1 MQDNASPAS
10 AGQVGYI
17 AIEQPFGL
25 QPPKVHCPICGQ
37 QQFVE
42 QDDEYLETP
51 CEHLAF
57 VFGGEEDEF
66 VYASD
71 DFAERF
77 ARFDAELDARFP
89 DDEARASEAYE
100 DASGFYRDLF
110 AQRLEDLGYGAS
122 LLALRITYG
131 GLADGNPVWFSDV
144 YGFDY
149 ALIREDDAQ

>member
-10 AGQVGYI
+10 AGPVGYV

-42 QDDEYLETP
+42 QGDEYLETP

-66 VYASD
+66 VYACD
-71 DFAERF
+71 DFAARFERF
-77 ARFDAELDARFP
+77 NADLDARFA
-89 DDEARASEAYE
+89 DDAARASAEYEEA
-100 DASGFYRDLF
+100 SSFYRDLF
-110 AQRLEDLGYGAS
+110 VRRLAELGYGTH

-131 GLADGNPVWFSDV
+131 GMADGSPLWFSDV

-149 ALIREDDAQ
+149 ALIREDEAQ

>member
-1 MQDNASPAS
+1 MQDNVFPV
-10 AGQVGYI
+10 AGQVGYV
-17 AIEQPFGL
+17 AIEQPFGV

-42 QDDEYLETP
+42 RDDEYLETP

-57 VFGGEEDEF
+57 VFGGDEDEF
-66 VYASD
+66 VYASA
-71 DFAERF
+71 DFTERF

-89 DDEARASEAYE
+89 DEASRGGEDYEEAS
-100 DASGFYRDLF
+100 SFYRDLF
-110 AQRLEDLGYGAS
+110 PRRLAEMGYGAH

-131 GLADGNPVWFSDV
+131 GMAEGSPVWFSDV

-149 ALIREDDAQ
+149 AAIREDDAP

>member
-1 MQDNASPAS
+1 MQDNASPAV
-10 AGQVGYI
+10 AGPVGYV

-77 ARFDAELDARFP
+77 ERFDAALDARFP
-89 DDEARASEAYE
+89 DEAARTGEAYE
-100 DASGFYRDLF
+100 EASSFYRDLF
-110 AQRLEDLGYGAS
+110 ARRLSDLGYGAN

-131 GLADGNPVWFSDV
+131 GMGEDGPLWFSDV

-149 ALIREDDAQ
+149 ASIRESDA

>member
-1 MQDNASPAS
+1 MQDNASAS
-10 AGQVGYI
+10 IGQVGYVS
-17 AIEQPFGL
+17 IEQPFGL
-25 QPPKVHCPICGQ
+25 QPPQVHCPICGQ

-66 VYASD
+66 VYASA
-71 DFAERF
+71 DFSARF
-77 ARFDAELDARFP
+77 ARFDAELDLRFP
-89 DDEARASEAYE
+89 EEARAGEEYEEA
-100 DASGFYRDLF
+100 SSFYRDLF
-110 AQRLEDLGYGAS
+110 PRRLADLGYGAH

-131 GLADGNPVWFSDV
+131 GMAEGSPVWFSDV

-149 ALIREDDAQ
+149 STIRDEEA

>member
-1 MQDNASPAS
+1 MQDNASPAV
-10 AGQVGYI
+10 AGPVGYV

-42 QDDEYLETP
+42 EGDEYLETP

-66 VYASD
+66 VYAS
-71 DFAERF
+71 AEY
-77 ARFDAELDARFP
+77 E
-89 DDEARASEAYE
+89 EAS
-100 DASGFYRDLF
+100 SFYRDLF
-110 AQRLEDLGYGAS
+110 ARRLSDLGYGS
-122 LLALRITYG
+122 HLLALRITYG
-131 GLADGNPVWFSDV
+131 GMGEDGPLWFSDV

-149 ALIREDDAQ
+149 ASIRESDA

>member
-1 MQDNASPAS
+1 MQDNASPAV
-10 AGQVGYI
+10 AGPVGYV

-42 QDDEYLETP
+42 EGDEYLETP

-77 ARFDAELDARFP
+77 ERFDAALDARFP
-89 DDEARASEAYE
+89 DEAARAGEAYE
-100 DASGFYRDLF
+100 EASSFYRDLF
-110 AQRLEDLGYGAS
+110 ARRLSDLGYGAN

-131 GLADGNPVWFSDV
+131 GMGEDGPLWFSDV

-149 ALIREDDAQ
+149 ASIREDDA

>member
-1 MQDNASPAS
+1 MQDNACA
-10 AGQVGYI
+10 AIGQVGYVS
-17 AIEQPFGL
+17 IEQPFGV

-42 QDDEYLETP
+42 QGDEYLETP

-66 VYASD
+66 VYASA

-77 ARFDAELDARFP
+77 ERFDAALDARFP
-89 DDEARASEAYE
+89 DETARAGEEYEEA
-100 DASGFYRDLF
+100 SSFYRDLF
-110 AQRLEDLGYGAS
+110 ARRLVDLGYGAN

-131 GLADGNPVWFSDV
+131 GLAEGNPVWFSDV

-149 ALIREDDAQ
+149 ASIREDDAQ